1 MVHNQ
6 KLSGKD
12 ITIVAYQR
20 PRDRMIVE
28 YCIDDTYDTMSF
40 DQSDFMEYLKSTGK
54 LTDAESKSK
63 TLYFKNRYF
72 GQVSADILEYIKM
85 PL

>member
-12 ITIVAYQR
+12 ITIIAYQR

-28 YCIDDTYDTMSF
+28 YCIDDTHDCIIF
-40 DQSDFMEYLKSTGK
+40 DQSDFMQFLKKAGK

-72 GQVSADILEYIKM
+72 GQVSADILEYIKT